1 MIRITK
7 NADYAIVLL
16 AQIARC
22 SDDSLHSARELSEQT
37 HVPLP
42 TVSKLL
48 KGLTHGELLK
58 SHRGIKGGY
67 NLARDAR
74 EISIAEIISA
84 VEGPIEMTECINH
97 EGLCEQEPYCGV
109 SANWHKINRV
119 IYGAL
124 QNMPLTEMIR
134 ESSSSLVQI
143 LSPSAPAH

>member
-16 AQIARC
+16 AQIAKC
-22 SDDSLHSARELSEQT
+22 ADDALHSARELSEET
-37 HVPLP
+37 HIPLP

-48 KGLTHGELLK
+48 KALAHGELLN

-67 NLARDAR
+67 HLAREAR

-84 VEGPIEMTECINH
+84 VEGPIEITECVSH
-97 EGLCEQEPYCGV
+97 EGHCEQEPYCGV
-109 SANWHKINRV
+109 SGNWQKINRV

-134 ESSSSLVQI
+134 ESSNSFVEI

>member
-22 SDDSLHSARELSEQT
+22 HDAARHSARELSEQT
-37 HVPLP
+37 HIPLP

-48 KGLTHGELLK
+48 KALTHGELLN

-84 VEGPIEMTECINH
+84 VEGPLEMTECISH

-109 SANWHKINRV
+109 SGNWQKINRV

-134 ESSSSLVQI
+134 DSSSSLVQI